1 MDLKGETVSAEHQL
15 QVSYKMNARIIRN
28 KIPRMLRMLREI
40 LEDPEY
46 REEE

>member
-1 MDLKGETVSAEHQL
+1 MSPEHQL

-28 KIPRMLRMLREI
+28 KTPMILRMLREI